1 MWPTLQPNPTK
12 PTHRANATTTAP
24 QGTYTYEI
32 FPTRVR
38 IASLGVARGTAGV
51 LGTVYSSA
59 GPLIMDSVGPSG
71 LFYTNAAILVCGC
84 AACLLITR
92 DTTGTTLS

>member
-1 MWPTLQPNPTK
+1 LC
-12 PTHRANATTTAP
+12 HRANAATTAP